1 MNIVARLVQ
10 VIHWF
15 VFIPAILV
23 LSIGLFVYIMDSNP
37 EPFENLIEFMFL
49 DIDELAELFIGI
61 VLDCTLIVPFIR
73 YIIFGRFG
81 WFPWTPIRK
90 E

>member
-23 LSIGLFVYIMDSNP
+23 LSIGLFVYIIDSDP
-37 EPFENLIEFMFL
+37 ELFESLIEWMFL
-49 DIDELAELFIGI
+49 DTRNLEQLFMGI

-73 YIIFGRFG
+73 YIIFGKFG